1 MSVVEKGEEGRG
13 RNTEVTGSKI
23 TFSCWVEC
31 GIPSGWDG
39 GGGLGFLEEEG
50 LMKGPKKSSQQTSW
64 TPGEHGAQKWG
75 TWASEEDVITYS
87 ACSWGPEE
95 ARAELGLCLC

>member
-1 MSVVEKGEEGRG
+1 MWDPQRLERWWGARFSGRG
-13 RNTEVTGSKI
+13 GSH
-23 TFSCWVEC
+23 E
-31 GIPSGWDG
+31 GAQ
-39 GGGLGFLEEEG
+39 EEQPADQ
-50 LMKGPKKSSQQTSW
+50 LD
-64 TPGEHGAQKWG
+64 PGEHGAQKWV

>member
-1 MSVVEKGEEGRG
+1 
-13 RNTEVTGSKI
+13 
-23 TFSCWVEC
+23 
-31 GIPSGWDG
+31 
-39 GGGLGFLEEEG
+39 
-50 LMKGPKKSSQQTSW
+50 MKGPKKSSQQTSW